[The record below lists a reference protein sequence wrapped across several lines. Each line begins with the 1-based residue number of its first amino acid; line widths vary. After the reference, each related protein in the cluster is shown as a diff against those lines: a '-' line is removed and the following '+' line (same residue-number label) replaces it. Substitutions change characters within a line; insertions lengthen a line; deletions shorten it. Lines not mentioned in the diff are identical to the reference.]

1 MDVFSIITT
10 AIAISMF
17 CWVVYNIPPVIMGFL
32 IWRLNKIQRTK
43 QTEPIGSIDPPND
56 FHPRVSIV
64 VPVQNEENVIERL
77 LARLVSITYDNK
89 EIILVEDGSTDRTPS
104 ICSHWVE
111 EYPKLIKCIRNP
123 KSNGK
128 PTAINLAAKEATG
141 EIVALYDAD
150 TVVEPDILEKIV
162 PHFHDVNTM
171 AVQGELESLNPDE
184 STITRLS
191 VLNDFIVNLQQLGR
205 DRLNLFVPLL
215 GTNQYVRHGILK
227 EVGYWDPDALSEDT
241 EISVKLARKGYKVKY
256 VPVKAQVEAPARLR
270 IFVRQRMKWLRGYTQ
285 AAKKH
290 AGFVRHPNWRTLDA
304 QIMLLFPLMLIIGL
318 AGYVA
323 TIYGA
328 IYGAINTNAVQGY
341 AMPILSILGIALLV
355 LNLLSSAIVVASNP
369 KNAVY
374 VLLLYVDWV
383 VLASVSFYVHLRALL
398 RRPQSWTRT
407 PKSGHITIDV
417 T

>member
-1 MDVFSIITT
+1 VDVISIITM

-17 CWVVYNIPPVIMGFL
+17 CWVVYNIPPVIIGFW
-32 IWRLNKIQRTK
+32 IWRLNRIQRMK
-43 QTEPIGSIDPPND
+43 QTVAIGSINPPND
-56 FHPRVSIV
+56 FYPKVSIV

-77 LARLVSITYDNK
+77 LTKLVSLTYENK
-89 EIILVEDGSTDRTPS
+89 EIIIVEDGSTDRTPN

-111 EYPKLIKCIRNP
+111 EYPKLIKCFRNP

-150 TVVEPDILEKIV
+150 TVVEPNILEKVV
-162 PHFHDVNTM
+162 PHFRDVNTM

-184 STITRLS
+184 SIITRLS

-215 GTNQYVRHGILK
+215 GTNQYVRRGILK
-227 EVGYWDPDALSEDT
+227 EVGYWDPEALSEDT

-256 VPVKAQVEAPARLR
+256 VPVKAQVEAPAKLR

-290 AGFVRHPNWRTLDA
+290 ASFVRHPNWRTLDA
-304 QIMLLFPLMLIIGL
+304 QIMLLFPLMLIVGL
-318 AGYVA
+318 VGYIA
-323 TIYGA
+323 T

-341 AMPILSILGIALLV
+341 AMPILPILGVALLV
-355 LNLLSSAIVVASNP
+355 LNFLSSAIVVASNP

-383 VLASVSFYVHLRALL
+383 LLASVSFYVHLRALF

-407 PKSGHITIDV
+407 PKSGHITVDI